1 MLTLATQKTNG
12 KNKRNKLTNYERN
25 GVLRRNNS
33 VQLTLK
39 DATTALI
46 LTAPKAK
53 QENSSFDFHECVMK
67 IIVVFWL
74 FLLHINAF

>member
-1 MLTLATQKTNG
+1 MLTLAIQKRKANG

-33 VQLTLK
+33 AQLILK

-46 LTAPKAK
+46 LIAPKAK
-53 QENSSFDFHECVMK
+53 QGNSSFDFH
-67 IIVVFWL
+67 L
-74 FLLHINAF
+74 